1 MRPCLERLV
10 ITYTDN
16 RVILH
21 SILQMQFLFSCSAE
35 IYHFR
40 RRSQKHPKPKLQYNL
55 ITMTLNKNIYTINS
69 FFLIAVQ
76 IMHIL
81 VEENYVRI
89 ILVAKVE
96 GYSLQF
102 FHVSNKNSSQFF
114 HVQVELG
121 VKKAFLIWYCV
132 NVVYAVTCKVIIPT
146 WILFHLR

>member
-1 MRPCLERLV
+1 MRPCLERLI

-16 RVILH
+16 RVFLH

-35 IYHFR
+35 IYYFR
-40 RRSQKHPKPKLQYNL
+40 RHSQKHPKPKLQYNL